1 MSLTINE
8 CVDAINRRLQE
19 EGLEPNMNARLIRH
33 YQGGSVPEPRR
44 EGKFAKYDD
53 AHVEAIVALRKAQ
66 HLGVS
71 AKAYSTICST
81 ASPTLH
87 PLQASVVASASNI
100 PTMESLRARED
111 SLYTVEQRNALRALA
126 ALQPAPSFPGL
137 LTGSAS
143 SAVVS
148 TTTVEWELP
157 HNARLSLP
165 QSQVSSLTPQRH
177 QTLDDWIANYP
188 LA

>member
-126 ALQPAPSFPGL
+126 ALQPAPS

-148 TTTVEWELP
+148 TTIVEWELP

-165 QSQVSSLTPQRH
+165 QSQVSSLTPQRR